1 MNMKHLL
8 ELQLSSFRGSQ
19 HLRRL
24 AHSLLVA
31 CALSAPVEA
40 VSQVEGARIV
50 RAERAQE
57 APRPNIVVIMTDDMA
72 PMDVS
77 AYHRGLGAVNTPNI
91 DRIAKE
97 GLMLSDYYAQPS
109 CTAGRAAFLTGQYP
123 IRTGLTSV
131 GQPGSPVGLR
141 AEDVTIAQLLK
152 AQGYATGQFGKS
164 HVGDRNEFLPTVH
177 GFDEFYGFLYHLNM
191 MEMPEQP
198 EFPSAPDFAG
208 RPRNVIHALAT
219 STSDATVD
227 PRWGMVGQQTITDEG
242 MLGAERQKTF
252 DDEVLERSVRWVKD
266 NVAKKN
272 PFFLWFNPSRMHQQI
287 HVSKEWEGKS
297 GHGAYFDAVLHL
309 DSLVGKLLDT
319 LDETGIR
326 DNTIVVFTSD
336 NGINL
341 AHWPSAGSA
350 SFRGEKGT
358 TWDGGFR
365 VPALIRWP
373 GRVPAGQW
381 TGELMSA
388 EDWVPTL
395 LAAAGAPSI
404 KEQLLAGTTVNGA
417 TFKVHL
423 DGYDQTAML
432 TGSGAS
438 RRNEF
443 FFYAETE
450 LTAIRVRQWKL
461 HLALK
466 NEWLKPTEKVPSG
479 LLIDIK
485 GDPFER
491 TPETPGHFG
500 WMKEKTWISPQI
512 AGPMLAHLKSL
523 KDFPPR
529 QAGTGIG
536 AQTMHSD

>member
-1 MNMKHLL
+1 M
-8 ELQLSSFRGSQ
+8 
-19 HLRRL
+19 
-24 AHSLLVA
+24 
-31 CALSAPVEA
+31 
-40 VSQVEGARIV
+40 I
-50 RAERAQE
+50 
-57 APRPNIVVIMTDDMA
+57 
-72 PMDVS
+72 
-77 AYHRGLGAVNTPNI
+77 
-91 DRIAKE
+91 
-97 GLMLSDYYAQPS
+97 SDYYAQPS
-109 CTAGRAAFLTGQYP
+109 CTAGRSAFLTGQYP

-141 AEDVTIAQLLK
+141 REDVTLAQLLK

-198 EFPSAPDFAG
+198 EFPSAPDFPG
-208 RPRNVIHALAT
+208 RPRNVIHSMAT
-219 STSDATVD
+219 STNDPTVD
-227 PRWGMVGQQTITDEG
+227 PRWGMVGRQAITDAG
-242 MLGAERQKTF
+242 PLGAERQKTF
-252 DDEVLERSVRWVKD
+252 DDEVLDRSVGWVKAR
-266 NVAKKN
+266 VAGKS

-309 DSLVGKLLDT
+309 DSLVGRLLDA
-319 LDETGIR
+319 LDQAGIC

-365 VPALIRWP
+365 VPALVRWP
-373 GRVPAGQW
+373 GRVPAGSW
-381 TGELMSA
+381 TGGLMSS

-395 LAAAGAPSI
+395 MAAAGAPGI
-404 KEQLLAGTTVNGA
+404 KEKLRDGTTVNGEK
-417 TFKVHL
+417 FKVHL
-423 DGYDQTAML
+423 DGYDQTEML
-432 TGSGAS
+432 TGTGVS
-438 RRNEF
+438 RRKEF
-443 FFYAETE
+443 FFYDETA
-450 LTAIRVRQWKL
+450 LTAFRVNQWKV

-466 NEWLKPTEKVPSG
+466 NEWLKPAEKVPSG

-485 GDPFER
+485 ADPFER
-491 TPETPGHFG
+491 TLEAPGHFA
-500 WMKEKTWISPQI
+500 WMKEKTWLSPQF
-512 AGPMLAHLKSL
+512 AAPMQEHLQSL
-523 KDFPPR
+523 KEFPPR

-536 AQTMHSD
+536 VQALHHD